1 MAKKDFSQIET
12 GRVYDTIT
20 AATAEEKARKER
32 KTYTDEEA
40 RALQMDM
47 NTTGRK
53 GVRMKRLNIAVTPDV
68 SEYIYTMS
76 RVSGETLSMFIV
88 RALREHM
95 DAHAD
100 IYKKAIAFRNSLDGV
115 DE

>member
-1 MAKKDFSQIET
+1 MAQKDFTQINT

-40 RALQMDM
+40 RALMMDM

-53 GVRMKRLNIAVTPDV
+53 GVKMKRLNIAVTPDV
-68 SEYIYTMS
+68 SDYIQTMA
-76 RVSGETLSMFIV
+76 RVSGETMSMFIV

-95 DAHAD
+95 ASHGD
-100 IYKKAIAFRNSLDGV
+100 IYEKAVEFRKSLD
-115 DE
+115 